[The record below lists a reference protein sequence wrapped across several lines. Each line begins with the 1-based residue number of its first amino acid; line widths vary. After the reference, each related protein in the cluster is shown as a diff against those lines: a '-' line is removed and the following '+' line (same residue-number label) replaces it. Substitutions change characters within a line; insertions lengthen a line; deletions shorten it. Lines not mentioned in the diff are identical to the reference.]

1 MAAAGDGGEEIMA
14 EFNTWEEAV
23 PEEGDGISRWE
34 WETEG
39 LWLGIMIYNPQ
50 NGLGLLVT
58 SVDPEGQAGSRGVKL
73 GDRMVELNGRKIP
86 YVMQRVVSTAITS
99 FHQYLYI

>member
-14 EFNTWEEAV
+14 EVNTWEEAV

-86 YVMQRVVSTAITS
+86 YVMQRVVSSTAITS
-99 FHQYLYI
+99 FH